1 MSWFRWVVLWALGVG
16 LGIEA
21 QAQVAP
27 PGQAVPARALRSV
40 SPADTTFADLEFL
53 RAEIGGA
60 RVVFLGEPTHGEGN
74 VLAAKARLAA
84 FLQQRLGFT
93 TLGMESGFYS
103 LHKAQRQIALGKS
116 VAKNLESSI
125 FPIWMRTQEFQAAV
139 PLVGQEGLRVMGFDP
154 QLSGEYSTDLVD
166 DLDDFLSDEK
176 GSDAINYDLLDDIVS
191 YQADHFAFP
200 LNHQPAELETELAK
214 ADKLLAKAAT
224 APAVARRNEALFWQ
238 QCLRSLRAL
247 ARDYAEHDPGA
258 KSPTEWVA
266 ADSNP
271 RDAQMAE
278 NLLWYLRQHPAEK
291 VICWGALPHFAN
303 RVELL
308 GSDELRAYRPMGRA
322 VKEALGASQVYI
334 LGTLAGGGAH
344 GLPGTAGMAV
354 PEPAAGTLEASLLA
368 LGSPYA
374 FVSLKHDAPGRQLT
388 TYAFD
393 YQPLAGPWSEIVDGF
408 LFLRSVTPPHLVTAD
423 STVERADS
431 TVVLAATP
439 PLPGSLNPA
448 PARTGTTLRRGVA
461 APDVSGV
468 RLVRGVVLDQRSR
481 AAVPYATVL
490 LPGQGK
496 GTTADANG
504 RFSLPLPGPTKLQ
517 VRSLGYEIASVQ
529 SPIGNEELTVLL
541 APAAY
546 ALDEVRVATAPPDP
560 VAILKNVIKNS
571 AVNYEQQDYATEVYR
586 HERIS
591 NFDTLSYEA
600 ESLTRLRVP
609 AGYRHF
615 TRGFLGHE
623 DGVDIQMQ
631 QKRVLTEQKNGSRRA
646 QIGGGMQAFAFSA
659 ADPVR
664 TSPLFVARNLRKFN
678 LKLDSVRQQGGETLY
693 VVSFAAKNAN
703 HRSTGT
709 YLAGIYQGRLLVQK
723 RDYAVVHYEALWQL
737 DTANYN
743 GVARKSIGKNNLVE
757 KLYAQVFTSDRSTH
771 VVDYTKGENGRYYA
785 RRSVGVSQTTGRVL
799 RTKQP
804 FYYQSLVEMFFRPL
818 PEAGPAPTPPAKGV
832 RPPVVEVPYRPEFWE
847 QYQRPGGAL
856 APAATK

>member
-1 MSWFRWVVLWALGVG
+1 
-16 LGIEA
+16 
-21 QAQVAP
+21 
-27 PGQAVPARALRSV
+27 
-40 SPADTTFADLEFL
+40 
-53 RAEIGGA
+53 
-60 RVVFLGEPTHGEGN
+60 LGEPTHGEGN
-74 VLAAKARLAA
+74 VLAAKARLVA

-93 TLGMESGFYS
+93 TLGMESGFYG
-103 LHKAQRQIALGKS
+103 LHKAQRQITLGKS

-125 FPIWMRTQEFQAAV
+125 FPVWMRTQEFQAVV
-139 PLVGQEGLRVMGFDP
+139 PLVGQEGLHVMGFDP

-176 GSDAINYDLLDDIVS
+176 GSDAINYDLLDDIIG
-191 YQADHFAFP
+191 YQAEHFAFP
-200 LNHQPAELETELAK
+200 PSHQPAELEAELAK
-214 ADKLLAKAAT
+214 ADKLLAKAAAAPT
-224 APAVARRNEALFWQ
+224 AARRNEALFWQ

-247 ARDYAEHDPGA
+247 AHDYADHDPGA
-258 KSPTEWVA
+258 KTKADWVA

-303 RVELL
+303 RVEVL
-308 GSDELRAYRPMGRA
+308 GNEELRAYRPMGRA
-322 VKEALGASQVYI
+322 VKDALGANQVYI
-334 LGTLAGGGAH
+334 LGTLAGGGTH
-344 GLPGTAGMAV
+344 GLPGAAGVAV

-368 LGSPYA
+368 LGAPYA
-374 FVSLKHDAPGRQLT
+374 FVSLKHDAAGRQLT

-393 YQPLAGPWSEIVDGF
+393 YQPLAGPWSEVVDGF
-408 LFLRSVTPPHLVTAD
+408 LFLRSVNPPHLAAAD
-423 STVERADS
+423 SVAERTDTTA
-431 TVVLAATP
+431 TLAAVP
-439 PLPGSLNPA
+439 PPPGSLNPA
-448 PARTGTTLRRGVA
+448 PNRTGTTLRRGVA

-468 RLVRGVVLDQRSR
+468 RLVRGVVLDQRNR

-504 RFSLPLPGPTKLQ
+504 RFALPLPGPTKLQ

-529 SPIGNEELTVLL
+529 SPVGNEELTVLL

-560 VAILKNVIKNS
+560 VAIFKNIIKNIPT
-571 AVNYEQQDYATEVYR
+571 NYEQQDYATEVYR
-586 HERIS
+586 HERLT
-591 NFDTLSYEA
+591 NFDTLRYEA
-600 ESLTRLRVP
+600 ESVNRLRVP
-609 AGYRHF
+609 TGYRHF

-623 DGVDIQMQ
+623 DGVDVQVQ
-631 QKRVLTEQKNGSRRA
+631 QKHVLTAQKGRA
-646 QIGGGMQAFAFSA
+646 GLAEIGAGIQGAAFGT

-664 TSPLFVARNLRKFN
+664 ISPLFVARNLRKFN
-678 LKLDSVRQQGGETLY
+678 LKLDSVRQQGGETFY

-709 YLAGIYQGRLLVQK
+709 YLTGVYQGRLLVQK

-743 GVARKSIGKNNLVE
+743 SVARKNLGKNGLVE
-757 KLYAQVFTSDRSTH
+757 KLYAQVFSSDRSTH

-799 RTKQP
+799 RSKQP

-818 PEAGPAPTPPAKGV
+818 PDAGAPPTPPAKGA
-832 RPPVVEVPYRPEFWE
+832 RPVTPEVPYRPEFWQ

-856 APAATK
+856 APTATK